1 LLDRNEIVEDE
12 QIEEDFGHDI
22 EKLKVLHG
30 GTLAVWCRSVVVEH
44 EAHLY
49 D

>member
-30 GTLAVWCRSVVVEH
+30 GTLAVRCRSVVVEH